1 MIIKQKERGKKR
13 HCRKRREERNN
24 FSKSERH
31 LANDWVLLPYDL
43 FFLMDW
49 TCNRS
54 FFYGCK
60 TKITIGLCQFL
71 SLLWATNRTKENQ
84 RVHNKRFI
92 HICAR
97 QRQHNNTV
105 SLIISLCDGGH
116 NWENNGPMVF
126 MSLGSLSLFLLS
138 VLLELKLITTVVHVK
153 MCQRSIQFRLK
164 LDTICRLQLSPQRTR
179 EQRSNTQRE
188 LTIESY
194 TICAVFCISIGSIF
208 IAFFIC
214 IENCSIH
221 SKECHRGH
229 RHKHCVYDNW
239 AINVN
244 KYRYEA
250 HCIQTASIN

>member
-13 HCRKRREERNN
+13 QCRERREERNN

-71 SLLWATNRTKENQ
+71 SLLWATNRTKKNQ

-105 SLIISLCDGGH
+105 TLIISLCDGGLII
-116 NWENNGPMVF
+116 EKTMVQCF
-126 MSLGSLSLFLLS
+126 FCHSGLSLFLLS
-138 VLLELKLITTVVHVK
+138 VPLELKLITTVVHVK

-194 TICAVFCISIGSIF
+194 TICAVFCISIGSSIF

-221 SKECHRGH
+221 WK
-229 RHKHCVYDNW
+229 NAIAAI
-239 AINVN
+239 AINTV
-244 KYRYEA
+244 
-250 HCIQTASIN
+250 CTTTGQWM